1 VTSITQQSGNGKAG
15 EERVRRRMP
24 ASDRRALLLEAARE
38 AFAEGGYHR
47 TSLDAIAERAG
58 VSKALLYEHFSSKRE
73 LHAAML
79 EAHVHELI
87 ERLNAALVDAEPG
100 QDRLRAGLEAF
111 FTFLEERRGAS
122 AILLRN
128 TGDPDVAE
136 WLARLREA
144 IGAQIVTLMT
154 EEVEQLIA
162 EDPELRGA
170 IEMIAQQQI
179 GAIQSLADW
188 WGEHRDVPKEKLVS
202 TAMDFSWI
210 GMERV
215 SQGGRWRP
223 PEAGR

>member
-1 VTSITQQSGNGKAG
+1 MA
-15 EERVRRRMP
+15 
-24 ASDRRALLLEAARE
+24 AADRREVIIEAARE
-38 AFAEGGYHR
+38 SFAEGGYHQ

-58 VSKALLYEHFSSKRE
+58 VSKALLYEHFASKRE

-87 ERLNAALVDAEPG
+87 VRIETALADSEPG
-100 QDRLRAGLEAF
+100 EARLRAGLEAF
-111 FTFLEERRGAS
+111 FDFIEERRGAS

-144 IGAQIVTLMT
+144 IGAQVVTLMT
-154 EEVEQLIA
+154 EEAEQLIR

-188 WGEHRDVPKEKLVS
+188 WGEHREVPKERVVA
-202 TAMDFSWI
+202 TAMDFAWI

-215 SQGGRWRP
+215 SSGERWS
-223 PEAGR
+223 A

>member
-1 VTSITQQSGNGKAG
+1 MSVTEPKTRAKAP
-15 EERVRRRMP
+15 RPRM
-24 ASDRRALLLEAARE
+24 AAADRRELIIEAARE
-38 AFAEGGYHR
+38 SFAEGGYHR

-58 VSKALLYEHFSSKRE
+58 VSKALLYEHFASKRE

-87 ERLNAALVDAEPG
+87 ERINEALVDAEPG
-100 QDRLRAGLEAF
+100 EGRLRAGLEAF
-111 FTFLEERRGAS
+111 FDFIEERRGAA
-122 AILLRN
+122 AIMLRN

-136 WLARLREA
+136 WLGRLREA

-154 EEVEQLIA
+154 EEAEQLIR

-170 IEMIAQQQI
+170 LEMLAQQQI

-188 WGEHRDVPKEKLVS
+188 WGEHRDVPKERVIA
-202 TAMDFSWI
+202 TAMDFAWL

-215 SQGGRWRP
+215 SSGERWQ
-223 PEAGR
+223 A

>member
-1 VTSITQQSGNGKAG
+1 MSLTEPKTPTAKAP
-15 EERVRRRMP
+15 RPRM
-24 ASDRRALLLEAARE
+24 AAADRRELILEASRE
-38 AFAEGGYHR
+38 CFAEGGYHQ
-47 TSLDAIAERAG
+47 TSLGDIAERAG
-58 VSKALLYEHFSSKRE
+58 VSKALLYEHFASKRE

-87 ERLNAALVDAEPG
+87 ERINEALVDADPG
-100 QDRLRAGLEAF
+100 EGRLRAGLEAF
-111 FTFLEERRGAS
+111 FTFIEERRGAS

-136 WLARLREA
+136 WLSRLREA
-144 IGAQIVTLMT
+144 IGVQVVALMT
-154 EEVEQLIA
+154 EEAEQLIR

-188 WGEHRDVPKEKLVS
+188 WGEHREVPKEAVIQ
-202 TAMDFSWI
+202 TAMDFAWL

-215 SQGGRWRP
+215 SSGERWQP
-223 PEAGR
+223 